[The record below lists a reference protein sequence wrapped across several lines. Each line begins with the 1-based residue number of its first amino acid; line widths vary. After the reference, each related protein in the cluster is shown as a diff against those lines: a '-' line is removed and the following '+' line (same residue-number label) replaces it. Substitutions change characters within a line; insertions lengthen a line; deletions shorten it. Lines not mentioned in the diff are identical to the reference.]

1 MPVLS
6 GRIISSSDAIMAL
19 VVVYNRKTVSCLDN
33 ALTGNQ
39 AATFYFQV
47 GTYSIVP
54 SHHFARAKYM
64 YIFGLVYKKTSLLVK
79 THVFFMTLHIY
90 KKYIEGY

>member
-1 MPVLS
+1 MKITLFFCYASVDFLTWFCHNF
-6 GRIISSSDAIMAL
+6 
-19 VVVYNRKTVSCLDN
+19 NRHASFLDN

-39 AATFYFQV
+39 AASFYFQV
-47 GTYSIVP
+47 STYSIVP